1 MIVADEDDALLMAK
15 KMEPLD
21 THSYFIGFISIHN
34 DSKHI
39 KHLGSIEN
47 IHAVIEMYQ
56 PNEILFTTEHLS
68 SQFIIDTMSHIEQVI
83 AFKMV
88 SKNETIISSTSKN
101 KSGEIF
107 KMDIE
112 RKSNIHWL
120 DAFRNWWNRIL

>member
-1 MIVADEDDALLMAK
+1 
-15 KMEPLD
+15 
-21 THSYFIGFISIHN
+21 
-34 DSKHI
+34 
-39 KHLGSIEN
+39 
-47 IHAVIEMYQ
+47 MYQ